1 MKRFH
6 LVIAC
11 AFLFS
16 MISQQAFALDGYQ
29 KRQGLYYGVGF
40 GGGQASSDA
49 EGAESHITYNFR
61 ARVGGGIDENL
72 TLDAEFSLQNG
83 EDDIAGATVEYTTSL
98 VGIGGSYFLNK
109 GLYVP
114 ADGGIAS
121 FESESGDISNSETGL
136 YVAGGLGY
144 GCDADLAVGVRA
156 TSNAKCTMP
165 CQCLN
170 FGVTANGIKR
180 SYLPRFFF

>member
-61 ARVGGGIDENL
+61 ARIGGGIDENL

-109 GLYVP
+109 GLYVR
-114 ADGGIAS
+114 AGGGIAS

-144 GCDADLAVGVRA
+144 EFFANADLAVGVGLDFQRQMYDDA
-156 TSNAKCTMP
+156 NVNA
-165 CQCLN
+165 LN
-170 FGVTANGIKR
+170 FGVTANW
-180 SYLPRFFF
+180 Y